1 MNDAAF
7 LREYFEK
14 LDSKGLDVLP
24 LLAPNFTF
32 SVQWSTDEG
41 AREFAGGLD
50 EFHGYLAQRE
60 PDGQLHHIDV
70 GIRDGRREVVLGHTT
85 RHGERLAT
93 FTFAAWLDDEGRAE
107 RLYAART
114 LSFGTANGL

>member
-1 MNDAAF
+1 
-7 LREYFEK
+7 
-14 LDSKGLDVLP
+14 VLP
-24 LLAPNFTF
+24 LLASNLTF
-32 SVQWSTDEG
+32 SVLWSTDDG
-41 AREFAGGLD
+41 AHEFAGGWD

-85 RHGERLAT
+85 RYGERLAT

-114 LSFGTANGL
+114 LAFGATE